1 MIIPR
6 LAHAVVLAIGW
17 RRANIAFVAGA
28 ASALAMPPTNAWPV
42 LFVTFPILV
51 WLADGSTAG
60 RWSGAITA
68 AVAGWCFG
76 FGYFLVGLYWVGY
89 AFLVDAKTFGWL
101 LPVAVAGLPAY
112 LALYTGLGLAIA
124 RLIWVRGPERILAL
138 AAAMTAAEWL
148 RGRLLSGFPW
158 NTFGYALTEP
168 LVLAQ
173 SVSLTG
179 IWTLT
184 FLCVTICA
192 SPAVIAD
199 DKADTRH
206 PYRPLVFGLIVL
218 AGLAGYGTARLWSH
232 PTEYVNGVRLRI
244 MAASCGLP
252 PISPT
257 TPLTRSPGSCAR
269 TISNGR
275 QNVQMTGAS
284 RGLGF
289 AARVTRQK
297 PSAKG
302 ASQPISYLS
311 ADDYSPVP

>member
-1 MIIPR
+1 MIITR

-28 ASALAMPPTNAWPV
+28 ASALAMPPINAWPV

-51 WLADGSTAG
+51 WLADGSTTG
-60 RWSGAITA
+60 RWSGAVTA

-76 FGYFLVGLYWVGY
+76 FGYFLAGLYWVGY

-138 AAAMTAAEWL
+138 AVAITAAEWL

-173 SVSLTG
+173 S
-179 IWTLT
+179 
-184 FLCVTICA
+184 
-192 SPAVIAD
+192 
-199 DKADTRH
+199 
-206 PYRPLVFGLIVL
+206 
-218 AGLAGYGTARLWSH
+218 
-232 PTEYVNGVRLRI
+232 
-244 MAASCGLP
+244 
-252 PISPT
+252 
-257 TPLTRSPGSCAR
+257 
-269 TISNGR
+269 
-275 QNVQMTGAS
+275 
-284 RGLGF
+284 
-289 AARVTRQK
+289 
-297 PSAKG
+297 
-302 ASQPISYLS
+302 
-311 ADDYSPVP
+311 

>member
-1 MIIPR
+1 MIVTR
-6 LAHAVVLAIGW
+6 LAHTVVLAIGW
-17 RRANIAFVAGA
+17 RRVNIAFVAGA
-28 ASALAMPPTNAWPV
+28 ASALAMPPINAWPV

-76 FGYFLVGLYWVGY
+76 FGYFLAGLYWVGY

-218 AGLAGYGTARLWSH
+218 AGLAGYGTARLS
-232 PTEYVNGVRLRI
+232 V
-244 MAASCGLP
+244 A
-252 PISPT
+252 
-257 TPLTRSPGSCAR
+257 
-269 TISNGR
+269 SNGIR
-275 QNVQMTGAS
+275 ERRPPAHHAAQ
-284 RGLGF
+284 F
-289 AARVTRQK
+289 AAR
-297 PSAKG
+297 
-302 ASQPISYLS
+302 
-311 ADDYSPVP
+311 